1 MRLEELL
8 KKEGLSSSEIS
19 ELLYRI
25 NTEKQDDEKKIDMYN
40 RAIQEASRLGIE
52 ELYKLYKEIGN
63 YKLTEEEKKLLQG
76 NITFYIKEQ
85 KNMTKANIQQM
96 LYFISTERQEDEKKI
111 DLYNTALFEAS
122 KFGISFLHS
131 IYKDIKN
138 YNLSEEEK
146 KLLQGNVTFYIGEQK
161 DMTPEDLQQMLFFI
175 NTERQDD
182 EKKIEL
188 AKWMANRYFCNI
200 SDCIKLMLTPGTR
213 GKEKKAQE
221 KIIRVVYLKKKK
233 DEILF
238 EIDNKKIKS
247 EKQIRVLKFI
257 QKNEGLTIPEIEMHT
272 DCSRAIINTLI
283 KNGYLELVE
292 EKIERD
298 PLRNKNLA
306 STNKLKLTE
315 EQQTAFE
322 KVAKSIDE
330 KEYKRFLLYWV
341 TGSRKN
347 RSIFTINRKSFE

>member
-111 DLYNTALFEAS
+111 DLFNKALFEAS
-122 KFGISFLHS
+122 KFGVPVLHS

-138 YNLSEEEK
+138 YKLTEEEK

-161 DMTPEDLQQMLFFI
+161 DMTPEDLQQMLFFT
-175 NTERQDD
+175 NTERLDD

-188 AKWMANRYFCNI
+188 YNKALFEA
-200 SDCIKLMLTPGTR
+200 SKLGSEVL
-213 GKEKKAQE
+213 E
-221 KIIRVVYLKKKK
+221 KIKNEIGSYNLT
-233 DEILF
+233 DEEKVLLQRNVDFYI
-238 EIDNKKIKS
+238 S
-247 EKQIRVLKFI
+247 EQ
-257 QKNEGLTIPEIEMHT
+257 QKN
-272 DCSRAIINTLI
+272 
-283 KNGYLELVE
+283 
-292 EKIERD
+292 
-298 PLRNKNLA
+298 
-306 STNKLKLTE
+306 STN
-315 EQQTAFE
+315 
-322 KVAKSIDE
+322 
-330 KEYKRFLLYWV
+330 
-341 TGSRKN
+341 
-347 RSIFTINRKSFE
+347 TIESSAGRDR